1 VPTVHV
7 VGAAIVHANR
17 CLIAQ
22 RSHTMALPLK
32 WEFPGGKLEP
42 NETPQAA
49 LVREIRE
56 ELGVT
61 ISVGSLLGN
70 GSAQA
75 GSKPI
80 ALDVYAATL
89 VTGTPVARE
98 HAQLRWVTANEL
110 LAFDWAEAD
119 VPIIGPV
126 RAWLLQQSSGPEAPE

>member
-1 VPTVHV
+1 VSILHV
-7 VGAAIVHANR
+7 VGAAIVHAER
-17 CLIAQ
+17 CLVAQ

-61 ISVGSLLGN
+61 ICVGPLLGI
-70 GSAQA
+70 GKAQA
-75 GSKPI
+75 GRKLI

-89 VTGTPVARE
+89 VAGTPVARE
-98 HAQLRWVTANEL
+98 HAQLRWVVADEL
-110 LAFDWAEAD
+110 SAFDWAEAD
-119 VPIIGPV
+119 IPVIGAV
-126 RAWLLQQSSGPEAPE
+126 RAWLLEQSSGPEAPK